1 MKFWL
6 DRQITLA
13 GEYEVAGTPAL
24 YERDRD
30 REKIRIP
37 GPIKEDI
44 AVYVI
49 YYLNKY
55 IRGAQFPWLK
65 FFYVYYTSNSRF
77 DDLKII
83 SVYRLPLLPIT
94 KNIIILVNL

>member
-1 MKFWL
+1 MNFWL

-49 YYLNKY
+49 HYFNK
-55 IRGAQFPWLK
+55 
-65 FFYVYYTSNSRF
+65 
-77 DDLKII
+77 
-83 SVYRLPLLPIT
+83 
-94 KNIIILVNL
+94 

>member
-1 MKFWL
+1 M

-49 YYLNKY
+49 YYLNKVHLRAISAIEIFLCILHVKFE
-55 IRGAQFPWLK
+55 IR
-65 FFYVYYTSNSRF
+65 
-77 DDLKII
+77 
-83 SVYRLPLLPIT
+83 
-94 KNIIILVNL
+94 